1 MQNPPIRITMK
12 EYTFTF
18 ELQEQREALPCYLE
32 NDMYGVEVEVKYTV
46 WKSGSIMLNEVKVKG
61 VDIYPVLMAVKA
73 EKFFESMA
81 ADDYEGRKVEQMA
94 KNYPE
99 LAKNHTPSE
108 RREMQRIK

>member
-1 MQNPPIRITMK
+1 MK

-18 ELQEQREALPCYLE
+18 ELQEQRDALPCYLE

-61 VDIYPVLMAVKA
+61 VNIHPVLMAVKA

-99 LAKNHTPSE
+99 LAKKHTALQLWA
-108 RREMQRIK
+108 MQQVKVNQPIQ